1 MRLRQLGTTQG
12 VTFFAPPEVNQS
24 IRDLCMK
31 RDIESVDSRDV

>member
-1 MRLRQLGTTQG
+1 MRLRQLGTTQS

-31 RDIESVDSRDV
+31 LDDDPVDSGDV